1 MFESKFFTVMIVLT
15 LLAVL
20 AIIGFQYA
28 EMDSYGIISQLTAK

>member
-28 EMDSYGIISQLTAK
+28 EMDSYGIISHLTAK